1 MVLLSS
7 LSLFAATEEQTIESR
22 RRTHAEFGN
31 GMTMEEYLE
40 RDAINDQHEI
50 ARDGNLTTW

>member
-1 MVLLSS
+1 MTLLSP
-7 LSLFAATEEQTIESR
+7 LTIFAATKEQTVESR
-22 RRTHAEFGN
+22 RRTYKEW
-31 GMTMEEYLE
+31 GMGMSAEEYLE